1 MEGLSSAS
9 AAFAVIS
16 LAVQLAES
24 VKKLVEFWQA
34 VEDAPGDIC
43 DLFNDL
49 ELLSAALIQ
58 NQKKFAQHSPYDP
71 IAKRILIKCQKRVE
85 QLSSKLSP
93 TMGAFTSFSSC
104 KRKWAAL
111 KITLKNEEIRKMR
124 ASVGES
130 LVAVQMIKQD
140 AIFDMVEMALRHQEA
155 TSKGMS
161 AIQEFVVQYSQN
173 HRHMD
178 RSTSLLP
185 SDDMSILSA
194 GVNTSDAS
202 PPYLY
207 QGNKIHV
214 CSETTDTV
222 VLRNNLSA
230 PSGGVSA
237 NNSKEQITAQRVSK
251 MQSWGADG
259 QTPIFSFRI
268 RSSSTKRTS
277 RHVLGSRET
286 AETKVG
292 VVFYPAKWLHRLGVS
307 VGIRMS
313 ATVDNGW
320 MFTFNSF
327 GAVPEDALIFD
338 LCRQGNVAGV
348 KILLDRGDASLE
360 CENPLGKTP
369 LWTAVNYGQVDVA
382 RFLISAGAKDTA
394 TGINLWR
401 NPLVLEAR
409 LKIAMIE
416 TLEFYSKSKNDDSKY
431 GDIGRM
437 AIFYTPSKQPNMTQ
451 EELSDN
457 MLCVFKAL
465 TPSLCTGNAAQARY
479 LRGMV
484 SEGHAGKL
492 IQWLIGR
499 IKGALEIE
507 EDSISSYSLL
517 HYVIGARFLHRD
529 QLSVKMIMERTTNLH
544 ICHGYGSWGSYEPQ
558 TPTVLAMYDQD
569 MFISWRKLLQET
581 KQDINAFIEREL
593 DAKLLSSMGWTKAT
607 LGALFRHHFNTPI
620 YKGRRAFNGFPECDR
635 CKHLSVSIGMYRV
648 KIDLEFRRQ
657 LREIRTGRAQMPH
670 SSHTRSEKDGSTWTV
685 IADENGNPLPNSQ
698 RKIWPPL
705 TYRFVCSDKCKDG
718 ISVHDVFEND
728 SEDLPVFP
736 IYVSKE
742 ERQRLEQ
749 LRLAEEEAKCPTYTM
764 PGAFTP

>member
-43 DLFNDL
+43 DLFDDL
-49 ELLSAALIQ
+49 EFFSAALIQ
-58 NQKKFAQHSPYDP
+58 NQKKFAQHSPYDL
-71 IAKRILIKCQKRVE
+71 IAKRILTKCQKRIE

-93 TMGAFTSFSSC
+93 TMAAFTSSSSR

-140 AIFDMVEMALRHQEA
+140 AIFDMVEIALRHQEA

-185 SDDMSILSA
+185 SYHMSILSA
-194 GVNTSDAS
+194 GGDTLDAS
-202 PPYLY
+202 LPSFY
-207 QGNKIHV
+207 QGSKFHV
-214 CSETTDTV
+214 CSQTTDTV

-230 PSGGVSA
+230 PSGGVSV
-237 NNSKEQITAQRVSK
+237 NNVKEEITAQRVSK
-251 MQSWGADG
+251 MQSWEADG
-259 QTPIFSFRI
+259 QTPIFSFRA
-268 RSSSTKRTS
+268 RSSSTKKTS

-286 AETKVG
+286 VETKVG
-292 VVFYPAKWLHRLGVS
+292 VVFYPAKWLHRLGVN

-338 LCRQGNVAGV
+338 LCRQGSVAGV

-360 CENPLGKTP
+360 CENPQGETP
-369 LWTAVNYGQVDVA
+369 LWTAVHHGQIDVA
-382 RFLISAGAKDTA
+382 RFLIAAGAKNTA
-394 TGINLWR
+394 DSEIWR
-401 NPLVLEAR
+401 NNVVLDAR

-416 TLEFYSKSKNDDSKY
+416 TLDVYCKRRDSIYGSIGRLSIFYS
-431 GDIGRM
+431 
-437 AIFYTPSKQPNMTQ
+437 PSKRLDMTQ
-451 EELSDN
+451 EEFSDN

-465 TPSLCTGNAAQARY
+465 TPSLRTSNIAQFEY

-484 SEGHAGKL
+484 SEGHEGKL
-492 IQWLIGR
+492 IHWLISR
-499 IKGALEIE
+499 VKGAFEIVNG
-507 EDSISSYSLL
+507 SISSYSLL

-529 QLSVKMIMERTTNLH
+529 QLSVKMIMERTANLH
-544 ICHGYGSWGSYEPQ
+544 ICHGYGPWGSYEPQ

-581 KQDINAFIEREL
+581 KQDMSAFIEREL
-593 DAKLLSSMGWTKAT
+593 DAKLLSSKGWTKAT

-620 YKGRRAFNGFPECDR
+620 YKGRRAFNGFPQCDR
-635 CKHLSVSIGMYRV
+635 CGHLDIIVGMMRL

-657 LREIRTGRAQMPH
+657 LREIRTGRAYTPS
-670 SSHTRSEKDGSTWTV
+670 SSHTKAAEDGSTWTV
-685 IADENGNPLPNSQ
+685 MVDESENTIPNSQ
-698 RKIWPPL
+698 RKTWPPL
-705 TYRFVCSDKCKDG
+705 PYRFVCSDKCKDG

-728 SEDLPVFP
+728 LEDSPVFP
-736 IYVSKE
+736 IYVSE
-742 ERQRLEQ
+742 EEKVRLEH
-749 LRLAEEEAKCPTYTM
+749 LRLAEEEVKCPTYTM

>member
-24 VKKLVEFWQA
+24 VKKLVEFWKA

-58 NQKKFAQHSPYDP
+58 NRRKFAQQSPYDL
-71 IAKRILIKCQKRVE
+71 IARRILAKCQKRVE

-93 TMGAFTSFSSC
+93 TMSAFASFSSR

-140 AIFDMVEMALRHQEA
+140 AIFDMVEMALRYQEA

-161 AIQEFVVQYSQN
+161 AMQEFVVQYSQN
-173 HRHMD
+173 HRPMD
-178 RSTSLLP
+178 RSKSLLP
-185 SDDMSILSA
+185 SYDLSVLSA
-194 GVNTSDAS
+194 GGNTLDAS
-202 PPYLY
+202 LPDSY
-207 QGNKIHV
+207 QGNQNAI
-214 CSETTDTV
+214 CSQTTSTTV
-222 VLRNNLSA
+222 LKKQLSA
-230 PSGGVSA
+230 PLGGVSA
-237 NNSKEQITAQRVSK
+237 NDSKQQIIAQRASGIK
-251 MQSWGADG
+251 AWETDG
-259 QTPIFSFRI
+259 QTPIFSFRV
-268 RSSSTKRTS
+268 RSSSTRRTS
-277 RHVLGSRET
+277 TNALGSQET
-286 AETKVG
+286 VETKIG
-292 VVFYPAKWLHRLGVS
+292 VVFYPAKWLHRLGVR

-313 ATVDNGW
+313 AIIDNGW

-327 GAVPEDALIFD
+327 GAVPEDSLIFD

-348 KILLDRGDASLE
+348 KILLNRGDASLE
-360 CENPLGKTP
+360 CENPQGKTP

-401 NPLVLEAR
+401 NPLVLDAR
-409 LKIAMIE
+409 LKIAMVE
-416 TLEFYSKSKNDDSKY
+416 TLEFYSKSKDDSKY
-431 GDIGRM
+431 GTIGRM
-437 AIFYTPSKQPNMTQ
+437 EIFYTPSRQPNMTQ

-457 MLCVFKAL
+457 MLYVFKAL
-465 TPSLCTGNAAQARY
+465 TPSLRTDNAAQFGY
-479 LRGMV
+479 LRGML
-484 SEGHAGKL
+484 STGHAGKL
-492 IQWLIGR
+492 IHWLIGR
-499 IKGALEIE
+499 IKGAFEIE

-517 HYVIGARFLHRD
+517 HYVIGARLLHRD
-529 QLSVKMIMERTTNLH
+529 PLSVKLIMERTADLH
-544 ICHGYGSWGSYEPQ
+544 VCHGYGSWGRYEPQ
-558 TPTVLAMYDQD
+558 TPTSLAMYDQD
-569 MFISWRKLLQET
+569 MFIPWRRLLQET
-581 KQDINAFIEREL
+581 KQDMDAFIEREL
-593 DAKLLSSMGWTKAT
+593 NAKFLTSMGWTKAT
-607 LGALFRHHFNTPI
+607 LRALFQHQFDIPS

-635 CKHLSVSIGMYRV
+635 CKHISVSIGMYRV

-657 LREIRTGRAQMPH
+657 LREIRTGRAQMPS
-670 SSHTRSEKDGSTWTV
+670 SSHIISAKDGSILTA
-685 IADENGNPLPNSQ
+685 IIDESGGPIPNSQ
-698 RKIWPPL
+698 GKTWPPL
-705 TYRFVCSDKCKDG
+705 PYRFVCSDRCLDRV
-718 ISVHDVFEND
+718 SVHDVFEND
-728 SEDLPVFP
+728 LEDLPVFP
-736 IYVSKE
+736 PYVSEE
-742 ERQRLEQ
+742 ERLRLER